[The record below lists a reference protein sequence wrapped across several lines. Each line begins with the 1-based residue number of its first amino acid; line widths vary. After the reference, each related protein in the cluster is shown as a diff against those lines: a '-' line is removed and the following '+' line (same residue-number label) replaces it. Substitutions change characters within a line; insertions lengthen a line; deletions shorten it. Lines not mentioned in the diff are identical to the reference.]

1 MTGSVPQS
9 MPPEELLRLAHDLMP
24 ALAALQLV
32 RKEILAGPHAEL
44 GPLLDGAIDKVRV
57 TLEALG
63 GG

>member
-1 MTGSVPQS
+1 